1 MNPYLLAGALVFFA
15 VSHSWAY
22 YEGSKH
28 TANEYKAEQLELQAK
43 LNEAAEKQAEYDQN
57 IALAESKTQESVK
70 IVYRTIRE
78 KVNDNNEKNRGYGDC
93 SLDADGLS
101 IYNYNPATKKAIA
114 SIAAN

>member
-28 TANEYKAEQLELQAK
+28 TANEYKAEQLELQSK
-43 LNEAAEKQAEYDQN
+43 LNEAADKQAEYDQN

-78 KVNDNNEKNRGYGDC
+78 KVNENIAKNNGYAECG
-93 SLDADGLS
+93 LDATGLLQ
-101 IYNYNPATKKAIA
+101 YNFDPATKKVIA
-114 SIAAN
+114 SISAN